1 MKSPLS
7 PTVLCLTDDDDDDDG
22 DDNDKVDQ
30 NILYDSLLTTTLN
43 ESSSYAKRK
52 VAETNFYTNSS
63 RINWSKRLRN
73 DNCKQQQQKQRIRQ
87 NSVNHAI
94 ETIVIDSDESTF
106 EEEDSHLCTA
116 FGRTN
121 ITPILT
127 RRHSH
132 ATRRTSRPL
141 FPPSYPMM
149 DVVKH
154 CINQLNTVPMI
165 PVIDSNDTYI

>member
-7 PTVLCLTDDDDDDDG
+7 PTALCLTDDDDDDN
-22 DDNDKVDQ
+22 NDKVDQ
-30 NILYDSLLTTTLN
+30 NISYDSLLTTTLN

-52 VAETNFYTNSS
+52 VAANFYTNSS

-73 DNCKQQQQKQRIRQ
+73 DDCKQQQQKQRIRQ

-94 ETIVIDSDESTF
+94 KTIVIDSDESTF

-116 FGRTN
+116 FDRTN
-121 ITPILT
+121 ITPTLT

-132 ATRRTSRPL
+132 TIRTTSRPL

-149 DVVKH
+149 DIVKH

-165 PVIDSNDTYI
+165 PVIDPNDTYI